1 MSEIVMGSAL
11 VEELEAGRDMIVEN
25 DASSSLRVAK
35 TGGRLE
41 HHKFLRVKGWRSS
54 YRSVNNLLLHLM
66 RKSKSEGS
74 KRLYLWHLYKFCKYT
89 SRKPNELVAL
99 RRNQVEKLAQEYA
112 DSLRSTSPRYSN
124 LAIAILKAFFVAN
137 GFKRAKA
144 LELETYHAPPRFR
157 ITPEYIL
164 TKSEVY
170 RMADSA
176 CSLRDRAIILTLFS
190 TGLRNST
197 IRAIR
202 YRDVAWELEEDYANV
217 MMPIYPE
224 MKDVEPNA
232 FKGGIPYYTFTC
244 DEATQALKL
253 YIKERKEKYGGIEG
267 PEPLFCSEYNQIH
280 RENRKRKPLTSREL
294 QIIVKSAAKKAG
306 IAQWEAVHPHCLR
319 KAFETVLH
327 TQLIDGANLNV
338 KVQEFFMGHVLP
350 GSQDPYFDRSKVE
363 RMRLQYSLLRFGRA
377 IIENKFKVLKAAV
390 ARAFEDTD
398 IDPEQLIEEYV
409 KLRHSSASGCP
420 NYSTHINSDRIKEGN
435 WT

>member
-1 MSEIVMGSAL
+1 MTTIVVNEMEVSDVL
-11 VEELEAGRDMIVEN
+11 VRHE
-25 DASSSLRVAK
+25 ASSDPQVIKFDRRP
-35 TGGRLE
+35 G
-41 HHKFLRVKGWRSS
+41 HHKFLKVKEWSSS

-74 KRLYLWHLYKFCKYT
+74 KRLYLWHLYKFCQYT

-112 DSLRSTSPRYSN
+112 DSLRSASPRYSN
-124 LAIAILKAFFVAN
+124 LAVAILKAFFAAN

-157 ITPEYIL
+157 ITPEYIP

-197 IRAIR
+197 LRAIR
-202 YRDVAWELEEDYANV
+202 YRDVAEELKKDYANIV
-217 MMPIYPE
+217 IPVYPE
-224 MKDVEPNA
+224 MKKIEPNA
-232 FKGGIPYYTFTC
+232 CKGGIPYYTFIC

-253 YIKERKEKYGGIEG
+253 YIKEREEKYGSIEG
-267 PEPLFCSEYNQIH
+267 SEPLFCSEYNQIH
-280 RENRKRKPLTSREL
+280 KDDRKRKPLTSREL
-294 QIIVKSAAKKAG
+294 QIIVKSSAKRAG
-306 IAQWEAVHPHCLR
+306 ISQWEAVHPHCLR

-327 TQLIDGANLNV
+327 SQLIDGANLNV
-338 KVQEFFMGHVLP
+338 KVQEFLMGHVLL

-363 RMRLQYSLLRFGRA
+363 HMRIHYSRLRFGRA
-377 IIENKFKVLKAAV
+377 TIENKFKVLKAAV

-398 IDPEQLIEEYV
+398 IDPEQVIEEYV
-409 KLRHSSASGCP
+409 KLKYSSASSCP
-420 NYSTHINSDRIKEGN
+420 THSAHLNLEEMKEGN
-435 WT
+435 RT

>member
-1 MSEIVMGSAL
+1 VDEMVMSGTL
-11 VEELEAGRDMIVEN
+11 VEELEEIRGMRVQS
-25 DASSSLRVAK
+25 ASGNLLPAK
-35 TGGRLE
+35 VDRRLE
-41 HHKFLRVKGWRSS
+41 HHKFLGVKERRSS

-99 RRNQVEKLAQEYA
+99 RRGQAEKLAQEYA
-112 DSLRSTSPRYSN
+112 DSLRNISPRYSN
-124 LAIAILKAFFVAN
+124 LAVAILKAFFVVN

-144 LELETYHAPPRFR
+144 LELETYHTPPRFR
-157 ITPEYIL
+157 VTPEYIP

-176 CSLRDRAIILTLFS
+176 CSLRDRAIILILFS

-197 IRAIR
+197 LRGIR
-202 YRDVAWELEEDYANV
+202 YRDVAGELEKDHANTMIPV
-217 MMPIYPE
+217 YPE
-224 MKDVEPNA
+224 MKEVESNA
-232 FKGGIPYYTFTC
+232 CKGGIPYYTFTC

-253 YIKERKEKYGGIEG
+253 YIKEREEKYGGIEG
-267 PEPLFCSEYNQIH
+267 SEPLFCSEYNQIKK
-280 RENRKRKPLTSREL
+280 ENRRRKLLTSREL
-294 QIIVKSAAKKAG
+294 QIIVKSAAKRAG

-327 TQLIDGANLNV
+327 TQLIDGGNLDV

-350 GSQDPYFDRSKVE
+350 GSQDPYFDRSKAE
-363 RMRLQYSLLRFGRA
+363 HMRTLYSRLRFGRA
-377 IIENKFKVLKAAV
+377 NIENKFKVLKAAV

-398 IDPEQLIEEYV
+398 IDPDQVIEEYV
-409 KLRHSSASGCP
+409 KLRNSSAYPGLGE
-420 NYSTHINSDRIKEGN
+420 IREGN